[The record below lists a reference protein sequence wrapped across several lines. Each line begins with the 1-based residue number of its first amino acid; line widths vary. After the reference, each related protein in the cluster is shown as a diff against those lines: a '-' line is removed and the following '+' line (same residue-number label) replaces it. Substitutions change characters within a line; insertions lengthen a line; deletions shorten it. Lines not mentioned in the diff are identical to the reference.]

1 MTANSFAVAAEVSDL
16 EEAEGTERTSAH
28 DRMRRM
34 KLVHLIALG
43 VCLSVPVLAQE
54 QGRGRGAQQD
64 FGQPQPARPVTVTA
78 IPGVVAAG
86 ATWTQAWAGT
96 DNADGILGTPDGG
109 LLFAQEQPRRVSR
122 LDPDNRVS
130 VYAENTNGA
139 GSLALDAK
147 GRLIAVQRTC
157 TDPGLRLASP
167 CADPPNI
174 SIIHPA
180 AERKL
185 LADNLQGKPLGRIN
199 DAVVARDGGVYFTS
213 GGAFYVSPAGDVRAI
228 GQNLRTNGV
237 MLSPDEKT
245 LYITNGGTVVAFDVG
260 ANGVVSNQRDFAKLE
275 AGGNGDG
282 LAVDAAGRLY
292 VTSAPGVQVFAPDGR
307 YLGLIPTP
315 RNVISVAF
323 SGPDKKTLYVV
334 GGGGV
339 DANGREM
346 TTPPGVR
353 NNAKSIFRIPMIA
366 EGFRGRA
373 K

>member
-1 MTANSFAVAAEVSDL
+1 
-16 EEAEGTERTSAH
+16 
-28 DRMRRM
+28 MRRM
-34 KLVHLIALG
+34 KLTHLIAL
-43 VCLSVPVLAQE
+43 VICLSLPVFAQE
-54 QGRGRGAQQD
+54 QAQGRGQGRGAQQD
-64 FGQPQPARPVTVTA
+64 FGQPQPARQVTVTA
-78 IPGVVAAG
+78 IPGVIAAG
-86 ATWTQAWAGT
+86 ATWTQAWAGN
-96 DNADGILGTPDGG
+96 DNADGIVGTPDGG
-109 LLFAQEQPRRVSR
+109 LIFAQEQPRRVSKLDANNR
-122 LDPDNRVS
+122 LS

-167 CADPPNI
+167 CTDPPNI
-174 SIIHPA
+174 SIIQPA
-180 AERKL
+180 GERKL
-185 LADNLQGKPLGRIN
+185 LADNIQGKPLGRIN

-213 GGAFYVSPAGDVRAI
+213 GGAFHVSPAGEVRAI
-228 GQNLRTNGV
+228 GQNLRTNGI

-245 LYITNGGTVVAFDVG
+245 LYVTNGGTIAAFDVG
-260 ANGVVSNQRDFAKLE
+260 ANGAVSNQRVFAKLE

-292 VTSAPGVQVFAPDGR
+292 VTSAPGVQVFAPDGT

-323 SGPDKKTLYVV
+323 AGPDKKTLYVV
-334 GGGGV
+334 GSGGV
-339 DANGREM
+339 DASGREM
-346 TTPPGVR
+346 TTAPGVR

-366 EGFRGRA
+366 EGFKGRA